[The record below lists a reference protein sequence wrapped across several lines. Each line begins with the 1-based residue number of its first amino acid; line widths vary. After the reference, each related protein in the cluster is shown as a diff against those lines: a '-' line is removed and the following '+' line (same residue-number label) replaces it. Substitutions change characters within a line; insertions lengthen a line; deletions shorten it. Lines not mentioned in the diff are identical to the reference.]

1 MLSVARC
8 AVRRGDW
15 VVMAFRSVFDQIFTL
30 ESAIAAG
37 VFVLV
42 ASAVLVAVIISRARR
57 GSPPFRRS
65 NHQPLEASYALVLL
79 GFAIFLAIFTAA
91 ANGREHRES
100 ADPPVVRVDVT
111 GFQWCWRFHYAS
123 LHKTITAPCTERHL
137 PTLVVPAGQPVR
149 LTLTS
154 TDVIHSFW
162 VPALRFKLDAFPH
175 HTNSFTLTVDKPGR
189 WIGRCAEFCGDGHST
204 MDFYLRAVPR
214 DQFASWSHQ
223 QT

>member
-1 MLSVARC
+1 MT
-8 AVRRGDW
+8 
-15 VVMAFRSVFDQIFTL
+15 FRNVFDQIFTL

-37 VFVLV
+37 VFF
-42 ASAVLVAVIISRARR
+42 AVLCAVFVAIIVSRAKR
-57 GSPPFRRS
+57 GSPPSRRS
-65 NHQPLEASYALVLL
+65 KHDPLEASYALVLL

-91 ANGREHRES
+91 AKGRAHRES
-100 ADPPVVRVDVT
+100 ADPPAVRVDVT

-123 LHKTITAPCTERHL
+123 QRTVTGACTEHQL
-137 PTLVVPAGQPVR
+137 PTLVIPTGRPVR
-149 LTLTS
+149 ISLTS

-175 HTNSFTLTVDKPGR
+175 HTNSFTFTVNKPGR

-204 MDFYLRAVPR
+204 MDFYLRAVPPN
-214 DQFASWSHQ
+214 QFGSWSHQ